1 LPDILACA
9 KLELVD
15 LPPSDPPSFP
25 VAHVHHLVD
34 LVKRWGVSSDDLLA
48 GTGVAKETLADIQAR
63 LPVPTMVGL
72 FERARTLTREPA
84 IGLHIGLAIRPTLY
98 GNLGFAFM
106 SASNIRES
114 IDLAIRFS
122 PIVTTSLRFR
132 LRVEG
137 RAAAIVVDE
146 LADFGSARDIVVLA
160 VLVSLRQI
168 GAILAGRD
176 LTTSAA
182 EIALP
187 EPWYAGKLAEA
198 NLSMR
203 FDCPSHR
210 LVFDARSL
218 DVPYGMANPTALHV
232 ARAHCQQELDQFG
245 APTRWADSV
254 RGLLARSE
262 RRFRSLEDVATTLHQ
277 STRTLKRRLAAEGV
291 SFSALRDDE
300 LRERATTLVRS
311 SLLTYAEIAARL
323 GYSNVTS
330 FDRAFRRWT
339 SATPVEFRR
348 AASRSSASRSTQVSG
363 SSWRKVHSPAPARD
377 RAPTTK

>member
-1 LPDILACA
+1 MA
-9 KLELVD
+9 
-15 LPPSDPPSFP
+15 
-25 VAHVHHLVD
+25 
-34 LVKRWGVSSDDLLA
+34 LVKRCGVSSDDLLSGA
-48 GTGVAKETLADIQAR
+48 GVDTETLANPRAR
-63 LPVPTMVGL
+63 LSVPTMVGL
-72 FERARTLTREPA
+72 FERARSLTREPA

-137 RAAAIVVDE
+137 RAASIVVDE
-146 LADFGSARDIVVLA
+146 LADFGSARDIVILA

-168 GAILAGRD
+168 GAVLAERD

-187 EPWYAGKLAEA
+187 EPSYAGNLAEA
-198 NLSMR
+198 NLPVR
-203 FDCPSHR
+203 FDCPAHR

-218 DVPYGMANPTALHV
+218 EVPYAMASPMALQL

-254 RGLLARSE
+254 RGLLARCDP
-262 RRFRSLEDVATTLHQ
+262 RLRSLEDVAAALHQ

-291 SFSALRDDE
+291 SFSALRADE
-300 LRERATTLVRS
+300 LREWATTLARS
-311 SLLTYAEIAARL
+311 SLFTSAEIAERL
-323 GYSNVTS
+323 GYSTVTN

-339 SATPVEFRR
+339 STTLVEFRR
-348 AASRSSASRSTQVSG
+348 AASPSPASALDADMAILAKHR
-363 SSWRKVHSPAPARD
+363 HSPAQARD
-377 RAPTTK
+377 GAPTTK